1 MTEKH
6 PLDSL
11 TRRRALTGA
20 AGVGVA
26 LPVLA
31 ACGGGDDDPS
41 TASDPAASTSEPGG
55 ASSSAGEDG
64 VQGSEALAETADIE
78 VGGGAIYPDEEVVV
92 TQPSEGE
99 FKAFSIVCTHQG
111 CAVSEVSDEGIVCPC
126 HNSVFSI
133 SDGSPQTGPATVPL
147 EERAITVEGGRI
159 TLG

>member
-31 ACGGGDDDPS
+31 ACGGDDGPS
-41 TASDPAASTSEPGG
+41 TASDPAASTPEQGG
-55 ASSSAGEDG
+55 ASSSAGEPG
-64 VQGSEALAETADIE
+64 GEALAATTDIE

-111 CAVSEVSDEGIVCPC
+111 CAVSEVSEEGIVCPC

-133 SDGSPQTGPATVPL
+133 SDGSPQGGPATVPL